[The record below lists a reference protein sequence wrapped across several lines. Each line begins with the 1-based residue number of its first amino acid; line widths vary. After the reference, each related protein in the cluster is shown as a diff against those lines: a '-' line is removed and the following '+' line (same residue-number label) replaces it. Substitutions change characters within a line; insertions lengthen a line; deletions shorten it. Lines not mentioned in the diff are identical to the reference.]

1 MAPISLAP
9 RGGQVLDGVSPP
21 SAGRVTAH
29 PQGRGRFCAA
39 KESLAGAGDA
49 APKLMDDEAAR
60 AMISL
65 DVEEGSLSMGH
76 VLVTGATGGIGTA
89 LVGALVKA
97 GHHVTAVGRGV
108 GRLDVPGIEVD
119 LAEPGTIAAAVGELG
134 DIQALVHCAGV
145 SPIAAVADA
154 VPGTWERTLAVNVA
168 SAAELVRLALP
179 ALRRS
184 RGHVIFVNASPGM
197 TGIARWSAFVG
208 SKAALR
214 ELADSLREEEAAH
227 GVRVTTVYP
236 AATATELLR
245 EVRSSFGR
253 PYDPEQCIRP
263 ETLAEMIVWVLSAP
277 ADAYACE
284 LSVLPAPR

>member
-1 MAPISLAP
+1 
-9 RGGQVLDGVSPP
+9 
-21 SAGRVTAH
+21 
-29 PQGRGRFCAA
+29 
-39 KESLAGAGDA
+39 
-49 APKLMDDEAAR
+49 
-60 AMISL
+60 
-65 DVEEGSLSMGH
+65 MGH

-97 GHHVTAVGRGV
+97 GHQVTAVGRGV
-108 GRLDVPGIEVD
+108 GRLGVPGIEAD

-134 DIQALVHCAGV
+134 DVQALVHCAGV
-145 SPIAAVADA
+145 SPIAAVADTD
-154 VPGTWERTLAVNVA
+154 PETWERVLAVNVA

-179 ALRRS
+179 GLRRS

-197 TGIARWSAFVG
+197 TGVPRWSAFVG

-245 EVRSSFGR
+245 EVRSAFGR
-253 PYDPEQCIRP
+253 PYDPERCIRP
-263 ETLAEMIVWVLSAP
+263 ETLAEMVVWVLAAP
-277 ADAYACE
+277 ADSYAAE
-284 LSVLPAPR
+284 LAVVPAPR